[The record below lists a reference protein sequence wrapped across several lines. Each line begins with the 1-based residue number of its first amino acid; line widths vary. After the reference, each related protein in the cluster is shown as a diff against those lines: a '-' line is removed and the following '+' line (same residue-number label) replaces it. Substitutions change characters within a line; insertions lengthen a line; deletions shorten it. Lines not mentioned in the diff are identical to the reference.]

1 MREAKV
7 RQNGA
12 AIRAIRQREGLSI
25 SALANQIQVT
35 DPHLR
40 NIENEHKSA
49 STAHLAAIAKVL
61 NVPLAALRRSDDDEV
76 RDEHVNIHER

>member
-1 MREAKV
+1 MHEAKV